1 MSKYAFVTVSNR
13 LPISASKENGE
24 LTFNVSSGGLATAMG
39 SLAIDNAAWVGWCGV
54 ATEDLNAKDKAMIK
68 EEFSKHNALPVFLSK
83 KQIELYY
90 DGYSNDTL
98 WPLFHYFQ
106 SVAKYEDEYFDAY
119 SEVNEAFAK
128 VIKQHAEVSARIWI
142 HDYHLMLLPT
152 LVRDRMKDTTIGFF
166 LHIPFPSFEIFR
178 LLPERTMILRGL
190 LGADVIGF
198 HVFDYARHFGSS
210 AQRLLGLKNR
220 DGFLEYEGRI
230 VRIGTYPIGID
241 YKKFVKTEN
250 SKAVKKQRSLLAKNY
265 KKQQLILSIDR
276 LDYSKG
282 IPQRLEAF
290 RQLLADHPEY
300 HGKIRLLMIAVPSRT
315 SVESYQR
322 LRDVIEQTVSRIN
335 GTYGTVDWA
344 PISYQFQNRPFD
356 EIVALYAAADVM
368 LVTPIRDG
376 MNLVAKEYV
385 AAKQHDTGV
394 LILSEMA
401 GAVDELPE
409 ALAINPNS
417 SRSIADALH
426 AALSMPKRE
435 QKKRISS
442 MQKRIEEFDIH
453 TWGERFVQDLE
464 RAASGENKPLDKN
477 LTDEHRKRLK
487 TEFANAKR
495 RLIILDYDGT
505 LKPFLASPSTL
516 VGFPS
521 LKLQWTLRRLA
532 LDRSNTVAI
541 VSGRVKQALM
551 LWFRGMR
558 IELAA
563 EHGAWIRFGGKWR
576 RTNNDFKDVK
586 QSLLKIMKEYSSRT
600 AGAEVEEKEY
610 SLVWHYRSVEPE
622 LAYRRASKLR
632 QELQHIAPSESVG
645 VFMGDKII
653 EVRPLNINKG
663 KVVEQLIQKH
673 NPDFIFCAGDDYT
686 DEDMFKVLGRDAF
699 TIKVGQGDTDA
710 RYRLDTAAE
719 LIDLVEELSQKSTV
733 ATVIK
738 KLK

>member
-1 MSKYAFVTVSNR
+1 MTKYAFVTVSNR

-24 LTFNVSSGGLATAMG
+24 LSFSISSGGLATAMA
-39 SLAIDNAAWVGWCGV
+39 SLSIDNAAWVGWCGV
-54 ATEDLNAKDKAMIK
+54 ATEDLNSKEKAAIK
-68 EEFSKHNALPVFLSK
+68 EEFSKHNALPVFLTK

-90 DGYSNDTL
+90 DGYANDTL

-106 SVAKYEDEYFDAY
+106 SVAKYEDEYFEAY

-128 VIKQHAEVSARIWI
+128 VVKQYAESDARIWI
-142 HDYHLMLLPT
+142 HDYHLMLLPS
-152 LVRDRMKDTTIGFF
+152 LIRSRIKDATIGFF

-198 HVFDYARHFGSS
+198 HVFDYARHFSS
-210 AQRLLGLKNR
+210 SVQRLLGITGR
-220 DGFLEYEGRI
+220 DGFIEYEGRI
-230 VRIGTYPIGID
+230 IRIGTYPIGID
-241 YKKFVKTEN
+241 YKKFVKTEA

-290 RQLLADHPEY
+290 RQLLANHPEY

-385 AAKQHDTGV
+385 AAKQHDSGV
-394 LILSEMA
+394 LVLSEMA

-426 AALSMPKRE
+426 TALSMPRRE
-435 QKKRISS
+435 QKKRMDS
-442 MQKRIEEFDIH
+442 MQKRIKEFDIH
-453 TWGERFVQDLE
+453 AWGESFVKDLE
-464 RAASGENKPLDKN
+464 RAAAGENKPLDKS
-477 LTDEHRKRLK
+477 LTGENRQRLK
-487 TEFANAKR
+487 AEFIAAKR
-495 RLIILDYDGT
+495 RLVILDYDGT
-505 LKPFLASPSTL
+505 IKPFLSSPSTL

-541 VSGRVKQALM
+541 VSGRVRQALV

-586 QSLLKIMKEYSSRT
+586 RPLLQIMNEYTSRT
-600 AGAEVEEKEY
+600 TGSDVEEKEY
-610 SLVWHYRSVEPE
+610 SLVWHYRNVEPE

-632 QELQHIAPSESVG
+632 QELQNIAPAESVG
-645 VFMGDKII
+645 VFSGDKII

-663 KVVEQLIQKH
+663 KVVEQLIQRH

-686 DEDMFKVLGRDAF
+686 DEDMFKVLGSDAF
-699 TIKVGQGDTDA
+699 TIKVGPGDTSA
-710 RYRLDTAAE
+710 RYRLDDASE
-719 LIDLVEELSQKSTV
+719 LIDLVEELSQQSTV
-733 ATVIK
+733 STVIK